1 MTVYV
6 EYALLD
12 NFTMDFLLLFFAAL
26 TLKVGFRWWRIT
38 LGAFVG
44 TVTAIGS
51 VFLYGVWAYVGK
63 IVCLFAM
70 CITAIGVGKKLFWFV
85 LLTLA
90 YTFLAGGT
98 IVGVFNLLKISYVT
112 ENGFCYNAPVPLF
125 VFFVAIVL
133 VSVGGYALHFFV
145 IQTRQ
150 VAPFLRKVTVRLD
163 NTYNLQGFCDSGN
176 SVSCN
181 GVPVCFVTDGNS
193 KICNEIAQ
201 KLLCGKTHSVQI
213 QTLAGSKTIVAVC
226 ATLQVENCSHSI
238 MLAYAPQKCK
248 TQYQII
254 LHSSFCNAPQPKME
268 AKK

>member
-1 MTVYV
+1 
-6 EYALLD
+6 
-12 NFTMDFLLLFFAAL
+12 MDFLLLFFAAL
-26 TLKVGFRWWRIT
+26 TLKVRFRWWRIA
-38 LGAFVG
+38 LGALVG

-51 VFLYGVWAYVGK
+51 VFLSGAWVYLGK
-63 IVCLFAM
+63 IVCLVAM
-70 CITAIGVGKKLFWFV
+70 CSTVVGIGKKLFWFV

-90 YTFLAGGT
+90 YTFLAGGA
-98 IVGVFNLLKISYVT
+98 IVGLFNLLKVSYVA

-125 VFFVAIVL
+125 VFFVAIAF
-133 VSVGGYALHFFV
+133 VSMCGYALHFFV
-145 IQTRQ
+145 VQTKQ
-150 VAPFLRKVTVRLD
+150 VAPFLKKVTLQLD

-181 GVPVCFVTDGNS
+181 GLPVCFVTSGNS

-201 KLLCGKTHSVQI
+201 RLMTGKTSSVQI
-213 QTLAGSKTIVAVC
+213 KTLTGSKTIVAVC
-226 ATLQVENCSHSI
+226 ATLQVENCSRSI

-254 LHSSFCNAPQPKME
+254 LHSSFCNAPQQKME